1 MKMRVALVF
10 AIAGLAAATVQAQ
23 DVMIKP
29 QQTIQFKANAYGC
42 LSKDK
47 LDAADQH
54 AQAGEQ
60 QEAAEKIEHGVKD
73 REQFD
78 SRQHED
84 GTHYERAGHAVEKH
98 GVLRLGLHAKR
109 LENQQEDE
117 DVVDA

>member
-1 MKMRVALVF
+1 MKMRIALVF

-60 QEAAEKIEHGVKD
+60 QKMLEFFSGYQCVSTPENSSFRVVRVVGHDVEFVNSGNSDTQGLWAND
-73 REQFD
+73 RFIKQ
-78 SRQHED
+78 
-84 GTHYERAGHAVEKH
+84 
-98 GVLRLGLHAKR
+98 
-109 LENQQEDE
+109 
-117 DVVDA
+117 